1 MILIFM
7 SEQNTIL
14 SENLNLN
21 TEISEL
27 KRPYWYLQNATE
39 REVVGRNIQD
49 YLQYMSN
56 NLETLCKDKFIPGAL
71 FIEDLTQ
78 WDLLKNKKC
87 LPVLFARETKV

>member
-39 REVVGRNIQD
+39 REGVGRNIQEIFKTCHI
-49 YLQYMSN
+49 
-56 NLETLCKDKFIPGAL
+56 LETICKDKFTPGAL
-71 FIEDLTQ
+71 FVAELTQ
-78 WDLLKNKKC
+78 RDLLKNKKC

>member
-39 REVVGRNIQD
+39 REGVGRNIQD
-49 YLQYMSN
+49 YLQYMSH
-56 NLETLCKDKFIPGAL
+56 NLETIDKFTPGAL
-71 FIEDLTQ
+71 FVEDLTQ
-78 WDLLKNKKC
+78 WDLLQNNMC
-87 LPVLFARETKV
+87 LPVLFDRQTKV